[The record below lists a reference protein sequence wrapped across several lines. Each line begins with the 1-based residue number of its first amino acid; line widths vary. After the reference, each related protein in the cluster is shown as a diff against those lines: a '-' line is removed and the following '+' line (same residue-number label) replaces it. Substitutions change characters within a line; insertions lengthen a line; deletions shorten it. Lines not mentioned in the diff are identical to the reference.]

1 MVSIIV
7 PCYNG
12 EKFIDRCFKSILNQT
27 YRNME
32 LIIINDGSTDNSEDI
47 ILGYKNKFEQ
57 LGIKFK
63 YIYKDNGGP
72 GSAINSGLK
81 YVTGEYLTILDI
93 DDYIMPESVE
103 LKVKFLDKNIDYDI
117 VRTNGYYVNEKNLNE
132 ESNLFVTDQEEKD
145 NIYIFDMLIEA
156 KTNNWA
162 GSYMIR
168 TDKLFDF
175 YKDKNIYESKYGQ
188 NLQLLLPLAY
198 KGKSSFID
206 IPLMKYIKQSQSL
219 SQLNGDI
226 DKEIKNMNGYKEIR
240 KYMVNLIVD
249 KVDVNKYIKLIE
261 ISYARYFMELAYY
274 KGKKQLMK
282 ESYNILKSYNS
293 NAIEDAI
300 LYYKLENKFI
310 FYILRIF
317 KRIKKWGTNN
327 DRQSSKK

>member
-27 YRNME
+27 YRNVE

-81 YVTGEYLTILDI
+81 YVTGEYLTLLDI
-93 DDYIMPESVE
+93 DDYIMSESVE
-103 LKVKFLDKNIDYDI
+103 LKVEFLDKNIDYDI

-168 TDKLFDF
+168 T
-175 YKDKNIYESKYGQ
+175 
-188 NLQLLLPLAY
+188 AY
-198 KGKSSFID
+198 F
-206 IPLMKYIKQSQSL
+206 L
-219 SQLNGDI
+219 
-226 DKEIKNMNGYKEIR
+226 
-240 KYMVNLIVD
+240 
-249 KVDVNKYIKLIE
+249 
-261 ISYARYFMELAYY
+261 
-274 KGKKQLMK
+274 
-282 ESYNILKSYNS
+282 
-293 NAIEDAI
+293 
-300 LYYKLENKFI
+300 
-310 FYILRIF
+310 
-317 KRIKKWGTNN
+317 
-327 DRQSSKK
+327 